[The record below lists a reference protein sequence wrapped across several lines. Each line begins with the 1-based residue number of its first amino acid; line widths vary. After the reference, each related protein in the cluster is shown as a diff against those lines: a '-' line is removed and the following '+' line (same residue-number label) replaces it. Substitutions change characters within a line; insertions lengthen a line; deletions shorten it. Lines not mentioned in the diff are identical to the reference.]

1 MRLGEETVTE
11 EKSIDTTAT
20 TDSGTADHAS
30 DHSSDRHDNER
41 HERGQSV
48 RDLIKSAWRHQTGEE
63 PQDRQD
69 REERRPKREDRRK
82 EWEPRN
88 RAGREATAPDA
99 RVRDGQHTSFTTAE
113 AASSDGATETDNA
126 PPAAWARASKG
137 GVPMTIPPDRS
148 RQNLMPA
155 PVDRGTPANA
165 GRWQPGVSG
174 NPRGRPVGAKG
185 RFSEALVSDFASE
198 WREHGPE
205 VIATVRQKDPVAFL
219 QIATRLLPKEFLVQS
234 ERPASIENL
243 TDEEL
248 EGLIEALR
256 DVPKIHSALRLLVAK
271 VGELGP
277 EGEALKAEVEA
288 LYRVVGYVGDE
299 QT

>member
-11 EKSIDTTAT
+11 EKSINTTAI

-48 RDLIKSAWRHQTGEE
+48 RDSIKSAWRHQSRRIGKIAKSG
-63 PQDRQD
+63 
-69 REERRPKREDRRK
+69 RPKREDRRK

-88 RAGREATAPDA
+88 RAGREAAAADA
-99 RVRDGQHTSFTTAE
+99 RDRDGQHTSFTTAK
-113 AASSDGATETDNA
+113 AASDGATETDDA

-137 GVPMTIPPDRS
+137 GAPMTMQPDRS

-198 WREHGPE
+198 WREYGPE
-205 VIATVRQKDPVAFL
+205 IIATVRQKDPVAFL
-219 QIATRLLPKEFLVQS
+219 QIATRLVPKEFLVQL
-234 ERPASIENL
+234 ERPSSVENL

-248 EGLIEALR
+248 EGVIEALR
-256 DVPKIHSALRLLVAK
+256 DVPKISAALQLLIAK

-288 LYRVVGYVGDE
+288 LYRVVGYVSDE